1 MAVAGQ
7 AGPWFMVK
15 RKKRAK
21 RRLLKW
27 ALVILL
33 VAIASG
39 AVYFSLYPDV
49 SKLKRTNP
57 KKTAFMEYREKEW
70 KAQGKRLKVQQ
81 SWVPL
86 GRVSDYVKR
95 AVLIAE
101 DDKFWRH
108 EGFDLDAIQKAIE
121 RDIKEGKFKFGG
133 STITQQLAKNLY
145 LSPSKNPI
153 RKVRE
158 AIITWR
164 MERALSKRRIL
175 EVYLNVVEWGE
186 ATFGIEAAARHYY
199 GKSASQITA
208 EEAARLAAV
217 LPNPLKHKVNGQ
229 SSYVEKRA
237 ALIYSIMVKRGI
249 VIPMYE
255 ELRESVPTDEGPEQQ
270 TPQSR
275 NEGSGKSSPQ
285 AGDEG

>member
-1 MAVAGQ
+1 MARKKKRT
-7 AGPWFMVK
+7 K
-15 RKKRAK
+15 RKW
-21 RRLLKW
+21 LKW
-27 ALVILL
+27 ALVILF

-39 AVYFSLYPDV
+39 ALFFSLYPDV
-49 SKLKRTNP
+49 SKLKRINP

-108 EGFDLDAIQKAIE
+108 EGFDFDAIQKAIE
-121 RDIKEGKFKFGG
+121 RDVKEGTFKFGG

-164 MERALSKRRIL
+164 LERALSKRRIL

-186 ATFGIEAAARHYY
+186 AIFGIEAAARHYY
-199 GKSASQITA
+199 GKSASEITA

-217 LPNPLKHKVNGQ
+217 LPSPLKYKVNGR

-237 ALIYSIMVKRGI
+237 ALIYSIMLKRGI

-255 ELRESVPTDEGPEQQ
+255 ELRESAPTGEGPEQQ
-270 TPQSR
+270 TPQGR
-275 NEGSGKSSPQ
+275 NEGPGKSSPQ

>member
-1 MAVAGQ
+1 MKQ
-7 AGPWFMVK
+7 K
-15 RKKRAK
+15 RKRK
-21 RRLLKW
+21 RRLLRW
-27 ALVILL
+27 ALIVLI

-39 AVYFSLYPDV
+39 VVYVSLYPDV

-70 KAQGKRLKVQQ
+70 KGQGKRLKVQQ
-81 SWVPL
+81 NWVPL
-86 GRVSDYVKR
+86 GRISDYVKR

-108 EGFDLDAIQKAIE
+108 EGFDFDAIQKAVE

-164 MERALSKRRIL
+164 MERVLSKRRIL
-175 EVYLNVVEWGE
+175 ELYLNVVEWGE
-186 ATFGIEAAARHYY
+186 AIFGIEAAARHYY
-199 GKSASQITA
+199 GKPASEITA

-217 LPNPLKHKVNGQ
+217 LPNPIKHKANGR

-237 ALIYSIMVKRGI
+237 ALIYSIMVKRGV
-249 VIPMYE
+249 VIPAYD
-255 ELRESVPTDEGPEQQ
+255 ELKEPAPSDEGPEPQ
-270 TPQSR
+270 TPKR
-275 NEGSGKSSPQ
+275 GNEDAAKKSLQ
-285 AGDEG
+285 AGEEG

>member
-1 MAVAGQ
+1 MKQ
-7 AGPWFMVK
+7 K
-15 RKKRAK
+15 RKRK
-21 RRLLKW
+21 RRLLRW
-27 ALVILL
+27 ALIILI

-39 AVYFSLYPDV
+39 VVYVSLYPDV

-70 KAQGKRLKVQQ
+70 KDQGKGLKVQQ
-81 SWVPL
+81 NWVPL
-86 GRVSDYVKR
+86 GRISDYVKR

-108 EGFDLDAIQKAIE
+108 EGFDFDAIQKAVE

-175 EVYLNVVEWGE
+175 ELYLNVVEWGE
-186 ATFGIEAAARHYY
+186 AIFGIEAAARHYY
-199 GKSASQITA
+199 GKSASEITA

-217 LPNPLKHKVNGQ
+217 LPNPLKYKPNGR

-237 ALIYSIMVKRGI
+237 DIIYRIMVRRGI
-249 VIPMYE
+249 VIPTYDE
-255 ELRESVPTDEGPEQQ
+255 VREPAPSD
-270 TPQSR
+270 
-275 NEGSGKSSPQ
+275 EGSGPPVPRGAKE
-285 AGDEG
+285 DEAKKRVQLGEDG